1 MLGLHPI
8 NPPPRSEDEL
18 LERCSRIVG
27 LSFAQLCLSLGLFI
41 PENPDQ
47 RKGWIGQVIEFAL
60 GSDAKNLSVPDFQG
74 LGVELKTLPLAASA
88 KPTESTFITTIPLLT
103 IHQQKWNTSQCFAK
117 LRRVLWLPV
126 EGDTRIPYSQ
136 RRIGEGFLWSPNRED
151 EEILAADWNY
161 LSSQISL
168 GCLETL
174 DATAG
179 EYLQVRPKAANGKSL
194 CYCFD
199 SEGNK
204 VRTLPRGFYLRS
216 SFTAKIVQEMK
227 PW

>member
-1 MLGLHPI
+1 MLSSLPI
-8 NPPPRSEDEL
+8 NTPPKSELEL
-18 LERCSRIVG
+18 IERCSRIAG
-27 LSFAQLCLSLGLFI
+27 LSFAQLCLSLGLSI

-47 RKGWIGQVIEFAL
+47 RKGWIGQVIELAL
-60 GSDAKNLSVPDFQG
+60 GADAQNLSVPDFQG
-74 LGVELKTLPLAASA
+74 LGIELKTLPLALSG

-103 IHQQKWNTSQCFAK
+103 IHQQQWASSQCFAK

-136 RRIGEGFLWSPNRED
+136 RRIGQGFLWSPCSSD
-151 EEILAADWNY
+151 EKVLADDWNY

-168 GCLETL
+168 GYLETL
-174 DATAG
+174 DATVG

-204 VRTLPRGFYLRS
+204 VQTLPRGFYLRS
-216 SFTAKIVQEMK
+216 LFTAKIVNG
-227 PW
+227 